1 MKTMTPKKLML
12 AVLAV
17 GVAAGLAL
25 GQSSGKSTAR
35 GDYRI
40 TLVSPIEGS
49 TVPADQ
55 VRVVLTPNTT
65 AMGDDKTQIDI
76 FLDDQQK
83 GVIKAT
89 ETDFRVDG
97 VKPGPHKLVL
107 IARNPVTD
115 QQFDRREISFI
126 ASGDGSTSGATVT
139 GGTERSVGAH
149 VPAAV
154 NSTERQHSYTATDAT
169 QSAQSDMRV
178 ASSSTS
184 DNSYSS
190 SSTSTDSRSSSLDT
204 NPPKSSSTSSY
215 SSSTTTASDTVAR
228 NDERLPQTASS
239 DALLAIAGAGLL
251 VTGLALR
258 RRS

>member
-1 MKTMTPKKLML
+1 MIPKRLIF

-17 GVAAGLAL
+17 AVAAGLAL
-25 GQSSGKSTAR
+25 GQSSDKNTAT
-35 GDYRI
+35 GNYKI
-40 TLVSPIEGS
+40 ALVSPIEGS

-76 FLDDQQK
+76 FIDNQQK

-126 ASGDGSTSGATVT
+126 ASGDGSRSGASVT
-139 GGTERSVGAH
+139 SGTERSVGAH
-149 VPAAV
+149 VPPAV

-169 QSAQSDMRV
+169 HSAQSDMPV
-178 ASSSTS
+178 SSSS
-184 DNSYSS
+184 ASESRYSS
-190 SSTSTDSRSSSLDT
+190 SSTSSDNRSSSLGA
-204 NPPKSSSTSSY
+204 NPARSPSTSSF
-215 SSSTTTASDTVAR
+215 SSSTTTESETVAR
-228 NDERLPQTASS
+228 NDKRLPQTASS
-239 DALLAIAGAGLL
+239 DALLAVVGAAL
-251 VTGLALR
+251 VLTGVALR
-258 RRS
+258 RNS